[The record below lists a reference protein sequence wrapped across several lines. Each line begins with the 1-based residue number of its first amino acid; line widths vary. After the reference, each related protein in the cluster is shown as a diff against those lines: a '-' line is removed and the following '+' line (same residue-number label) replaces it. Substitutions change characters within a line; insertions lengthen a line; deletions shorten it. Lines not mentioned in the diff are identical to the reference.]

1 MVIYWPEIK
10 NPKKYEGQRVVI
22 GSVTDGYNPQEKEFG
37 NTRKLL
43 EQLRGSGADIMITTK
58 SDLVVRNLDLL
69 KELGQVTVSWS
80 INVRISQHLM
90 IVKVCIP
97 DVILSV
103 VQLEQIRTIDKQR
116 VIRYFGKLD
125 RSMMRKVESGILVSL
140 GIYRHNRKLPV

>member
-1 MVIYWPEIK
+1 M
-10 NPKKYEGQRVVI
+10 
-22 GSVTDGYNPQEKEFG
+22 
-37 NTRKLL
+37 
-43 EQLRGSGADIMITTK
+43 
-58 SDLVVRNLDLL
+58 
-69 KELGQVTVSWS
+69 SWS

-116 VIRYFGKLD
+116 VIRYFGKID

-140 GIYRHNRKLPV
+140 GIYRHERKGESIGTDHDFNG

>member
-1 MVIYWPEIK
+1 M
-10 NPKKYEGQRVVI
+10 I

>member
-1 MVIYWPEIK
+1 M
-10 NPKKYEGQRVVI
+10 I

-69 KELGQVTVSWS
+69 KELGQVTVSWP

>member
-1 MVIYWPEIK
+1 M
-10 NPKKYEGQRVVI
+10 I

-140 GIYRHNRKLPV
+140 GLYRHNRKLPV